1 MPAPRISTACHRF
14 TDPAASGLKLER
26 LPSDRVTITQSGGP
40 LMPRLTLQSED
51 RVMKHYPVGIM
62 ATIGR
67 LPDNTII
74 IDSPAVSGHHACVFR
89 DGHRLTVEDLQSTN
103 GTFVNG
109 TRVSRQILQHG
120 DVVRVGRHELVLDQ
134 MLDGQVM
141 DAGEPAAA
149 EDSDL
154 TASDQGETVFIDK
167 RKLLAR
173 LTRSQTHARHYD
185 ALVARLQDVES
196 YASQSTQRAVDRTP
210 ASSEVGVLRVLAGR
224 AEETEYCLEAHTSV
238 IGKGKSSLVRLRGW
252 FKPRVAVV
260 ITRNRHGYVATLL
273 GGDVL
278 INSQSVSGRHELKD
292 GDLLAVDDLV
302 LEFNLKTH
310 LDSCPN

>member
-1 MPAPRISTACHRF
+1 
-14 TDPAASGLKLER
+14 
-26 LPSDRVTITQSGGP
+26 
-40 LMPRLTLQSED
+40 MPRLTLQSED
-51 RVMKHYPVGIM
+51 RAVKHYPVGLM

-89 DGHRLTVEDLQSTN
+89 DGYRLTVEDLQSTN

-120 DVVRVGRHELVLDQ
+120 DVVRVGKHELVLDQ

-141 DAGEPAAA
+141 DPGEPA
-149 EDSDL
+149 EESDL
-154 TASDQGETVFIDK
+154 TTSDQGETVFIDK

-185 ALVARLQDVES
+185 ALLARLQDVES
-196 YASQSTQRAVDRTP
+196 HASQSRERAIDKSA
-210 ASSEVGVLRVLAGR
+210 ASSDVGVLRVLAGR
-224 AEETEYCLEAHTSV
+224 AEETEYSLEAHTSV
-238 IGKGKSSLVRLRGW
+238 IGKGKTSLVRLRGW

-310 LDSCPN
+310 LESRAS